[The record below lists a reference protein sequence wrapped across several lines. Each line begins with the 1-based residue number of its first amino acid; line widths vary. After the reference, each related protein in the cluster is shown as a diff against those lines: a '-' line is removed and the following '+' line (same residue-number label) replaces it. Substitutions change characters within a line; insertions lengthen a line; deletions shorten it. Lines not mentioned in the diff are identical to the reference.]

1 MNEQELIKLICN
13 DYRYDLI
20 GLTKL
25 MKDTNTALMR
35 MEQLRDEHG
44 IALEQTI
51 ADLLTIRNTMT
62 KAWFMIQDK

>member
-1 MNEQELIKLICN
+1 MNEQELIKLTYN
-13 DYRYDLI
+13 DYRYDED

-25 MKDTNTALMR
+25 MKDINTTLMR

-44 IALEQTI
+44 IELEQTI
-51 ADLLTIRNTMT
+51 ADLLTIRNAMT

>member
-1 MNEQELIKLICN
+1 MNEQELTNLTYN
-13 DYRYDLI
+13 DYRYDEDGLI
-20 GLTKL
+20 KL
-25 MKDTNTALMR
+25 MEYTNTTLMR

-51 ADLLTIRNTMT
+51 ADLLTIRNAMT

>member
-1 MNEQELIKLICN
+1 MNEQELIKFTYN
-13 DYRYDLI
+13 DYRYDED

-25 MKDTNTALMR
+25 MKDINTTLMR

-51 ADLLTIRNTMT
+51 ADLLTIRNAMT